1 MSKKDRTKNNKQTKQ
16 TTLYASGMHCASC
29 EILIEKKLLS
39 FEHIHAAD
47 VSMKDG
53 SVTIVHD
60 AEEGL
65 KFSKLQNAIAEFD
78 YELSRKKITQKTIP
92 LFSFANGNLRVNTDK
107 ATKYGK
113 GLLVVIG
120 MLILFYIV
128 EKAGFGKYVSVD
140 SNSTLPAF
148 FVLGIVAGLSSCAAL
163 IGGLLLS
170 MTKQWNE
177 LYIDDDTKQKKKPHF
192 MFHIGRLVS
201 FFALGGTLGILGETI
216 SLDNPVIFSTLT
228 IIVSIV
234 MAILGLQMLGVSWA
248 ERIRITAPKFLTRFA
263 ANEKG
268 LEGEYMPFA
277 IGALTFFL
285 PCGFTLV
292 AQSIALTSGG
302 FWAGGLIMLLFA
314 LGTLPTLLSISFSG
328 IIFNKKPH
336 LTAQFNLVAGL
347 LIIFFVV
354 YNINGQLNVL
364 GFPSLSDVIQKSQ
377 TTSPNE
383 QAVEVVDGA
392 QVLRVT
398 ASGFSYIPTSSMT
411 LVQNIPAKLI
421 VDNQGVQGCGSYI
434 AAKGLFEGYRALT
447 PGENII
453 EFVPRKGTYKLTCSM
468 GMVPPVTIKVQ

>member
-1 MSKKDRTKNNKQTKQ
+1 MSQKKSEGKNNKTKQ
-16 TTLYASGMHCASC
+16 TILYAAGMHCASC

-39 FEHIHAAD
+39 LDHIQAAD

-53 SVTIVHD
+53 SVNIVYD
-60 AEEGL
+60 ADSGL
-65 KFSKLQNAIAEFD
+65 KFSKLQEAIAEFD
-78 YELSRKKITQKTIP
+78 YELSRKRIAQKSIP
-92 LFSFANGNLRVNTDK
+92 LFSFQNGSLRVNVDK
-107 ATKYGK
+107 TTKYGK
-113 GLLVVIG
+113 GLLVVFG
-120 MLILFYIV
+120 MFILFYIV

-177 LYIDDDTKQKKKPHF
+177 LYIDGGSTEKKKPHI
-192 MFHIGRLVS
+192 MFHIGRLIS

-216 SLDNPVIFSTLT
+216 SLDNPAIFSTLT
-228 IIVSIV
+228 IIVSIA

-314 LGTLPTLLSISFSG
+314 LGTLPTLISISLSG
-328 IIFNKKPH
+328 LVFNKKPH

-347 LIIFFVV
+347 LIMFFVI

-364 GFPSLSDVIQKSQ
+364 SLPSLSDVIQKTKSPSENAQ
-377 TTSPNE
+377 T
-383 QAVEVVDGA
+383 VEVIDGT
-392 QVLRVT
+392 QIMRVT
-398 ASGFSYIPTSSMT
+398 ASGFSYTPTSST
-411 LVQNIPAKLI
+411 LLAQDIPAKLI
-421 VDNQGVQGCGSYI
+421 VDNQGIQGCGSYI
-434 AAKGLFEGYRALT
+434 AAKGLFDGYVALQ
-447 PGENII
+447 PGENVI
-453 EFVPRKGTYKLTCSM
+453 EFVPRKGTYKITCSM
-468 GMVPPVTIKVQ
+468 GMVPPVIIKVQ